1 MTDFP
6 SQQSEKKTR
15 RPARVEQL
23 AKLPVFWDLN
33 GKHVLIAG
41 ASDAVAWKAEL
52 LAACGAEVHI
62 CLGQENPS
70 HGLSMI
76 DKDNQKV
83 VLFSHSWVAADL
95 SRFALALADCEDE
108 REARAF
114 YEGARAAGVP
124 VNVIDKPEFCQFQFG
139 SIVNRSPVV
148 IAISTDGAAPI
159 LAQAIRRR
167 IETLLP
173 PALKGWAMLARKL
186 RSDVTE
192 QLGAGVPRRAFW
204 ERFVDMAFKGNAYP
218 GESEERKLKESIGR
232 ISALGDKLAGGLTY
246 VGAGPG
252 EAEMLTLQAVRALQ
266 SADIILYED
275 GITAEVLELARREA
289 KRMFVNDC
297 GEGPHAARNQVL
309 QLLRTGKRVVRLVA
323 GDARLTPEATEES
336 AFFARFGF
344 ETTIVRGIT
353 AEVQAHQP
361 AGQKP
366 GLRSPQTTAPLQS
379 GQAG

>member
-1 MTDFP
+1 MTAFP
-6 SQQSEKKTR
+6 SQQSERIAR
-15 RPARVEQL
+15 RPARVEPL

-33 GKHVLIAG
+33 GKQVLIAG

-52 LAACGAEVHI
+52 LAACGAEVHVY
-62 CLGQENPS
+62 LGREKPS
-70 HGLSMI
+70 HALLAI
-76 DKDNQKV
+76 DKNQRKV
-83 VLFSHSWVAADL
+83 VLIVRDWKSADL
-95 SRFALALADCEDE
+95 SVFALALADCEDE
-108 REARAF
+108 WEARAF
-114 YEGARAAGVP
+114 YGEARAAGTP

-186 RSDVTE
+186 RGEVTE
-192 QLGAGVPRRAFW
+192 QLGAGAPRRAFW
-204 ERFVDMAFKGNAYP
+204 ERFVDIAFKGNAYP
-218 GESEERKLKESIGR
+218 GEREERKLIESIGE
-232 ISALGDKLAGGLTY
+232 ISCLSEKLVGGLTY

-266 SADIILYED
+266 SADVILYED

-297 GEGPHAARNQVL
+297 GEGADAVRKQVL

-323 GDARLTPEATEES
+323 GDALLAPEAKGERI
-336 AFFARFGF
+336 FFASFGF

-353 AEVQAHQP
+353 AEVQVP
-361 AGQKP
+361 RPVGQKP
-366 GLRSPQTTAPLQS
+366 GLPSPQTTKRLQS